1 MGCTPLNPAGFCFSG
16 TWEGNTD
23 PITLEGRPWEP
34 PPAGWQPSHPLPRGV
49 LEGFPSGRAFW
60 CGCPAPVFKLVALKT
75 EKKIKTP
82 KQNKRR
88 CPLIF
93 PSQLCLQHGWGMNGH
108 IPSPHGFSALSHRPP
123 PPQSFPLLGLKSHRV
138 STAALPAPH
147 SSEPSVSFSSCPRLR
162 LPPSWKPLPAA
173 HPCSR
178 PEFPA
183 PALAAIYRKPHLL
196 NWSFPVDLI
205 NANPDTC

>member
-1 MGCTPLNPAGFCFSG
+1 MGRKHQPCHFGGSALGAPTCRMAAQ
-16 TWEGNTD
+16 
-23 PITLEGRPWEP
+23 P
-34 PPAGWQPSHPLPRGV
+34 PPAPRGV
-49 LEGFPSGRAFW
+49 GRIPFQPSILVWLPHSDIQTGGF
-60 CGCPAPVFKLVALKT
+60 KNK
-75 EKKIKTP
+75 KKIPKTP

-108 IPSPHGFSALSHRPP
+108 IPSPHGFSSRPP